1 MRKPLSSS
9 ELRLLNLCNRFINF
23 FLLGLVRPYF
33 FGNLCC
39 VIYLVMS
46 IKKSFLKT
54 KPQANVTFELPAEAA
69 EGASKV
75 TLVGEFNDWSE
86 TATELKK
93 LKSGVFKTTLKL
105 ETGKE
110 YQFRY
115 LIDGEKWE
123 NDWAA
128 DKYVANEISFDE
140 NSVVA
145 L

>member
-1 MRKPLSSS
+1 MQSFHQFFAKTLAQSWFF
-9 ELRLLNLCNRFINF
+9 ENLCH
-23 FLLGLVRPYF
+23 
-33 FGNLCC
+33 

-54 KPQANVTFELPAEAA
+54 KPEANVTFQLPAEAA
-69 EGASKV
+69 EGAAKV

-93 LKSGVFKTTLKL
+93 LKSGVFKTTIKL

-123 NDWAA
+123 NDWEA
-128 DKYVANEISFDE
+128 DKYVANNFTFEE

>member
-1 MRKPLSSS
+1 
-9 ELRLLNLCNRFINF
+9 
-23 FLLGLVRPYF
+23 
-33 FGNLCC
+33 
-39 VIYLVMS
+39 MS

-75 TLVGEFNDWSE
+75 TLVGEFNDWNE

-93 LKSGVFKTTLKL
+93 LKSGIFKTTLKL

-128 DKYVANEISFDE
+128 DKYVASGASFEE
-140 NSVVA
+140 NSVVE